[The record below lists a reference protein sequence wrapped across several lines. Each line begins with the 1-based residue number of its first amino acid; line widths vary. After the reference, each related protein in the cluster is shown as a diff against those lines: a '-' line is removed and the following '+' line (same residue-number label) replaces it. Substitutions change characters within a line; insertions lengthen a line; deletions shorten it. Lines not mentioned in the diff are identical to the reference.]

1 MSNAEILLAI
11 NSSLLGIISLLFLLI
26 GYFLKDLH
34 KDFKQIMERVNTLHT
49 ELHTH
54 TTMFDNLT
62 KLFQRQIDNIN
73 ERLKRFEKNERLV
86 TSPVLTKKASTKKAS
101 KTNVS
106 KTKSAKTNELTL
118 TKK

>member
-34 KDFKQIMERVNTLHT
+34 KDFKQIMERVNTLHS

-73 ERLKRFEKNERLV
+73 ERLKRFEKKERTTINPL
-86 TSPVLTKKASTKKAS
+86 LTKGTKATTKTSVSTK
-101 KTNVS
+101 
-106 KTKSAKTNELTL
+106 
-118 TKK
+118 TKKSKPLI